1 MRELDTKLAQD
12 YINLINEQER
22 QKREEVERREKRVS
36 DFMNKM
42 EATVVAEENKKAKF
56 LEDNIKAYEMKR
68 EKEDY
73 LE

>member
-68 EKEDY
+68 EKEDQ